1 MATLSRLAFLVGG
14 ASVAGG
20 LCLALRLP
28 SVTAAES
35 DIETDTAFAPN
46 AFVRVD
52 PDGTV
57 TLMLHKSE
65 MGQGTHTGLAAI
77 LADELDVDLATVRLV
92 MADED
97 PAYHLAMG
105 MMGTG
110 GSTSIRYSWDALAE
124 AGAAARALLIAAA
137 ARTWQVDPAACRSAI
152 GTVLGPYGQ
161 RLGYGALAELAAKE
175 PMPQSP
181 PRRAAAEYRYI
192 GKPTPRVDNL
202 PKVTGR
208 AQFGIDM
215 HLPGLLTAVVLRPPQ
230 FGGALDSFD
239 AAAAQKLPG
248 VRGVVAID
256 SGVGVI
262 ADGYWQARRA
272 AQKVTVRWRP
282 AALALDDAGI
292 AKALD
297 AALEQPGSPARRDGD
312 ADAALAA
319 ASETIDATYRLPF
332 LAHACMEPMNATA
345 HVQGDRCDIWA
356 PTQGQTRARDAAA
369 KLLGIPRERVAVHTT
384 YLGGGF
390 GRRFEFDFVLDAVAL
405 SRAAKAPVKV
415 IWSREDD
422 LAHDFYRPAAA
433 HRLRAALA
441 DGNPAAWQHR
451 IASPSIESRLNPGAI
466 KNGVDR
472 TVVEGVRELPYAI
485 PNVAL
490 DCALVDVGVPVGY
503 WRSVGSSGNAFV
515 VESFVDELAHA
526 AGEDPLAFR
535 RRLLADKPRHRGVLD
550 LAAARAGWGEP
561 LPAGRARGLA
571 VHMSYG
577 SYVAQV
583 VEVERVKDTPRVRRV
598 VCAIDCGRHVNPD
611 QVAAQMEG
619 SIAYALT
626 AALHGEVPM
635 ADGAARI
642 GNFDTYPLLR
652 IDAMPAVDV
661 HIVPSEEPPGG
672 TGEPGLPPLAP
683 ALANAL
689 FALTG
694 QRLRSLPL
702 RLA

>member
-1 MATLSRLAFLVGG
+1 MVALSRRAFLVGG
-14 ASVAGG
+14 ASIAGG

-28 SVTAAES
+28 LAGAAQNAA
-35 DIETDTAFAPN
+35 AFSPN
-46 AFVRVD
+46 AFVHVD
-52 PDGTV
+52 EGGAV
-57 TLMLHKSE
+57 TLTLHKSE

-77 LADELDVDLATVRLV
+77 LADELDVELVAVRLV

-97 PAYHLAMG
+97 PAYYLAMG

-110 GSTSIRYSWDALAE
+110 GSTSIRYSWDALAQ
-124 AGAAARALLIAAA
+124 AGAAARAMLIAAA
-137 ARTWQVDPAACRSAI
+137 ARTWQVDTTACRTAS
-152 GTVLGPYGQ
+152 GKVLGPTGQ
-161 RLGYGALAELAAKE
+161 RLGYGELTTLAASLPVPE
-175 PMPQSP
+175 HP
-181 PRRAAAEYRYI
+181 PRRAPADYRYI
-192 GKPTPRVDNL
+192 GKPTLRVDNVA
-202 PKVTGR
+202 KVTGR
-208 AQFGIDM
+208 AQFGIDVS
-215 HLPGLLTAVVLRPPQ
+215 LPGLLTAVVLRAPQ

-239 AAAAQKLPG
+239 AKAAERLPG
-248 VRGVVAID
+248 VRAVVAID

-297 AALEQPGSPARRDGD
+297 AALDTQGSPARRDGD
-312 ADAALAA
+312 VEAALGAA
-319 ASETIDATYRLPF
+319 AGKTIEATYRLPF

-345 HVQGDRCDIWA
+345 HVHDGRCEIWA

-369 KLLGIPRERVAVHTT
+369 ALLGIPRERVTVHTT

-390 GRRFEFDFVLDAVAL
+390 GRRFEADFVLEAVAL
-405 SRAAKAPVKV
+405 SRAAQAPVKV

-422 LAHDFYRPAAA
+422 LAHDFYRPAAL

-441 DGNPAAWQHR
+441 AGVPSAWQQR
-451 IASPSIESRLNPGAI
+451 IASPSIERRLNPRTV
-466 KNGVDR
+466 KDGVDR
-472 TVVEGVRELPYAI
+472 SVVEGARDLPYAI
-485 PNVAL
+485 PNVAV

-526 AGEDPLAFR
+526 AGEDALAFR
-535 RRLLADKPRHRGVLD
+535 RRLLAGQARHLGVLE
-550 LAAARAGWGEP
+550 LAAARAGWGQP
-561 LPAGRARGLA
+561 LPQGRARGIA
-571 VHMSYG
+571 VHASFG

-583 VEVERVKDTPRVRRV
+583 VEVERGQGAPRVRRV
-598 VCAIDCGRHVNPD
+598 VCAIDCGRYVNPD

-619 SIAYALT
+619 GIVDALG
-626 AALHGEVPM
+626 AALYGEVPI
-635 ADGAARI
+635 ADGAARL
-642 GNFDTYPLLR
+642 GNFDSYPLLR
-652 IDAMPAVDV
+652 LDGMPQIEV
-661 HIVPSEEPPGG
+661 HIVPSDAPPGG
-672 TGEPGLPPLAP
+672 CGEPGVPPLAP

-694 QRLRSLPL
+694 ERQRSLPL
-702 RLA
+702 RLV

>member
-1 MATLSRLAFLVGG
+1 MVSLSRREFVVGG

-28 SVTAAES
+28 ALAAKEQ
-35 DIETDTAFAPN
+35 EEQREPAFVPN
-46 AFVRVD
+46 AFVRVA
-52 PDGTV
+52 PDGAV
-57 TLMLHKSE
+57 TLTLHKSE

-77 LADELDVDLATVRLV
+77 LADELDVDVAAVRLK

-97 PAYHLAMG
+97 PAYYLDMG
-105 MMGTG
+105 SMGTG
-110 GSTSIRYSWDALAE
+110 GSTSVRYSWDALAQ
-124 AGAAARALLIAAA
+124 AGATARAMLIAAA
-137 ARTWQVDPAACRSAI
+137 ARTWKLDPVDCRTTP
-152 GTVLGPYGQ
+152 GRVLGPAGQ
-161 RLGYGALAELAAKE
+161 SLGYGELATLAASLPVPE
-175 PMPQSP
+175 NP
-181 PRRAAAEYRYI
+181 PRRSPADYRYI

-202 PKVTGR
+202 AKVTGQ
-208 AQFGIDM
+208 AQFGIDVS
-215 HLPGLLTAVVLRPPQ
+215 LPGLLTAVVLRAPQ

-239 AAAAQKLPG
+239 ASAAEKLPG
-248 VRGVVAID
+248 VRAIVAID

-272 AQKVTVRWRP
+272 AQKVSPRWRP

-292 AKALD
+292 ARALD
-297 AALEQPGSPARRDGD
+297 AELDQPGSPARRDGD
-312 ADAALAA
+312 VDAALAA
-319 ASETIDATYRLPF
+319 AGKTLDATYRLPF

-345 HVQGDRCDIWA
+345 HVHDGRCDIWA

-369 KLLGIPRERVAVHTT
+369 ALLGIPRERVAVHTT

-390 GRRFEFDFVLDAVAL
+390 GRRFEVDFVLDAVAL
-405 SRAAKAPVKV
+405 SRAVNAPVKV

-422 LAHDFYRPAAA
+422 LAHDFYRPAAV
-433 HRLRAALA
+433 HRLRAALT
-441 DGNPAAWQHR
+441 DNTPTAWQHR
-451 IASPSIESRLNPGAI
+451 IASPSIQTRIRPDTV
-466 KNGVDR
+466 KDGVDR
-472 TVVEGVRELPYAI
+472 TVVEGVRELLYAI

-526 AGEDPLAFR
+526 AGADPLTFR
-535 RRLLADKPRHRGVLD
+535 RRLLEGQPRHRGVLD
-550 LAAARAGWGEP
+550 LAAERAGWGKP
-561 LPAGRARGLA
+561 LPDGRARGLA

-583 VEVERVKDTPRVRRV
+583 VEVEVVDQVPRVRRV

-619 SIAYALT
+619 GIVYGLT

-635 ADGAARI
+635 ADGAAHI
-642 GNFDTYPLLR
+642 GNFDSYPLLR
-652 IDAMPAVDV
+652 LDAMPQVEV
-661 HIVPSEEPPGG
+661 HIVASDAPPGG
-672 TGEPGLPPLAP
+672 TGEPGVPPLAP

>member
-1 MATLSRLAFLVGG
+1 MVSLSRRAFVVGG
-14 ASVAGG
+14 ASIAGG
-20 LCLALRLP
+20 LCVGFRLP
-28 SVTAAES
+28 SAAADEGQ
-35 DIETDTAFAPN
+35 DFVPN
-46 AFVRVD
+46 AFVRVA
-52 PDGTV
+52 PDGAV
-57 TLMLHKSE
+57 TLTLHKSE

-77 LADELDVDLATVRLV
+77 LADELDVDVAAVRLE

-97 PAYHLAMG
+97 PAYYLDMG
-105 MMGTG
+105 SMGTG
-110 GSTSIRYSWDALAE
+110 GSTSIRYSWGALAQ
-124 AGAAARALLIAAA
+124 AGATARAMLIAAA
-137 ARTWQVDPAACRSAI
+137 ARTWKLDPAACRTTP
-152 GTVLGPYGQ
+152 GRVLGPAGHS
-161 RLGYGALAELAAKE
+161 LGYGELATLAASLPVPE
-175 PMPQSP
+175 NP
-181 PRRAAAEYRYI
+181 PRRPPADYRYV

-202 PKVTGR
+202 AKVTGH
-208 AQFGIDM
+208 AQFGIDVS
-215 HLPGLLTAVVLRPPQ
+215 LPGLLTAVVLRAPQ

-239 AAAAQKLPG
+239 AAAAEKLPG
-248 VRGVVAID
+248 VRAIVAVD
-256 SGVGVI
+256 AGVGVI

-272 AQKVTVRWRP
+272 AQKVTPRWRP
-282 AALALDDAGI
+282 AAQALDDAGI
-292 AKALD
+292 AQALD

-312 ADAALAA
+312 VDAAVAA
-319 ASETIDATYRLPF
+319 AGKTLDATYRLPF

-345 HVQGDRCDIWA
+345 HVHDGRCDIWA

-369 KLLGIPRERVAVHTT
+369 ALLGIPRERVAVHTT

-390 GRRFEFDFVLDAVAL
+390 GRRFEVDFVLDAVAL
-405 SRAAKAPVKV
+405 SRAVNAPVKV

-422 LAHDFYRPAAA
+422 LAHDFYRPAAV

-441 DGNPAAWQHR
+441 GDTPTAWQHR
-451 IASPSIESRLNPGAI
+451 IASPSIQTRIRPDTV
-466 KNGVDR
+466 KDGVDR

-526 AGEDPLAFR
+526 VGADPLAFR
-535 RRLLADKPRHRGVLD
+535 RRLLEGQPRHRGVLD
-550 LAAARAGWGEP
+550 LAAERAGWGKP
-561 LPAGRARGLA
+561 LPDGRARGLA

-583 VEVERVKDTPRVRRV
+583 VEVEVVDQVPRVRRV

-619 SIAYALT
+619 GIVYGLT

-635 ADGAARI
+635 ADGAAHI
-642 GNFDTYPLLR
+642 GNFDSYPLLR
-652 IDAMPAVDV
+652 LDAMPQVEV
-661 HIVPSEEPPGG
+661 HIVASDAPPGG
-672 TGEPGLPPLAP
+672 TGEPGVPPLAP